1 MPGPTVRR
9 CAGDQRGQ
17 GPHGPRT
24 LYSLADSVRRKPY
37 VEALALLDALPHKGA
52 KILRK
57 VVKSAADNALVQ
69 NENLDEEA
77 LYVSH
82 VEVNDAPRMKRI
94 WMRGRGRAD
103 RLLKR
108 MCHIVVAVAE
118 VNEGEE

>member
-1 MPGPTVRR
+1 MISAAKGHTASARYLRISPRKVR
-9 CAGDQRGQ
+9 
-17 GPHGPRT
+17 P
-24 LYSLADSVRRKPY
+24 LADSVRRRPY

-52 KILRK
+52 KLLRK

-82 VEVNDAPRMKRI
+82 VEVNDAPRMKRV
-94 WMRGRGRAD
+94 WVRGRGRAD

-108 MCHIVVAVAE
+108 MCHIVVAVAQLD
-118 VNEGEE
+118 GDEE

>member
-1 MPGPTVRR
+1 MISAAKGHTATARYIRISPRKVR
-9 CAGDQRGQ
+9 
-17 GPHGPRT
+17 PI
-24 LYSLADSVRRKPY
+24 ADTVRRKPY

-82 VEVNDAPRMKRI
+82 VEINDAPRMKRM

-108 MCHIVVAVAE
+108 MCHVIVAVAE
-118 VNEGEE
+118 VNADED